1 MSSYNISYIKE
12 TLLVPRFYKTDFK
25 ALKQLN
31 LKIFNLEINS
41 LLKEHLNDY
50 NKYHFIYNP
59 TNTTTLKIKNKKD
72 FIAFLLRSCLAEFS
86 GYLLYTDILK
96 NIPINTNKTL
106 RKLFKLVARDE
117 ARHTG
122 ILNTYLNEFN
132 FNLNLGNLTK
142 NRPYTYFSPR
152 YVYYS
157 VFLSEKIGY

>member
-1 MSSYNISYIKE
+1 MSSSNISSIQE

-25 ALKQLN
+25 TVTQLN
-31 LKIFNLEINS
+31 LKKFNLELNS
-41 LLKEHLNDY
+41 LLKEHLHDY

-59 TNTTTLKIKNKKD
+59 ANTLKLKNKIE

-86 GYLLYTDILK
+86 GYLLYTDISK
-96 NIPINTNKTL
+96 NIPKNTNNTL
-106 RKLFKLVARDE
+106 RKLFQLVARDE

-122 ILNTYLNEFN
+122 IINTYLNEFKL
-132 FNLNLGNLTK
+132 NLNLGNLTK